1 MLPSIIELLKVL
13 NKQGYAL
20 DVKKEEVG
28 WFLSGTDVKGKK
40 ISTTFGLGEIQ
51 QKLTKL
57 FQDEIELYTLLT
69 KC

>member
-20 DVKKEEVG
+20 DVKKTEEG
-28 WFLSGTDVKGKK
+28 WFLMGTDVKGKK
-40 ISTTFGLGEIQ
+40 VSSYGINAINN
-51 QKLTKL
+51 KLTKL
-57 FQDEIELYTLLT
+57 FQKEIELYTPLT